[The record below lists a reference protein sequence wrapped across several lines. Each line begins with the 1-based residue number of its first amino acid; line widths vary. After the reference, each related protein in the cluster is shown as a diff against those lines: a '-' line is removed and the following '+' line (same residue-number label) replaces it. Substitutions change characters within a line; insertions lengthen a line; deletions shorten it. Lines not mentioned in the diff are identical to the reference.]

1 MFKSVGSESFFLINT
16 LNWAKVTEKTFTL
29 LQKKSISN
37 KCCYFELFHF
47 PYKNILRNKKNM
59 SWPQNQHL
67 RIIIISEGWC
77 DTADWSNDSEI
88 GWKNMCFLHSQK
100 SCSSW
105 CFRSPAG
112 WPHARGGLLCP
123 ALRWERCWSAPSY
136 SLSGPPETCCSP
148 PVETDRVSLHHYYL
162 TLFDIV
168 HS

>member
-1 MFKSVGSESFFLINT
+1 ML
-16 LNWAKVTEKTFTL
+16 
-29 LQKKSISN
+29 KKMYCI
-37 KCCYFELFHF
+37 FH
-47 PYKNILRNKKNM
+47 KNILRNKKNI

-77 DTADWSNDSEI
+77 DTEDWSNDPEI

-148 PVETDRVSLHHYYL
+148 PVETDRISLHHYYL
-162 TLFDIV
+162 TLFDI
-168 HS
+168 SLSTAKQQTILFLKLFLKRKRAL